1 MKRLPRSE
9 TEKCQIKKSE
19 KSKRGIRKLLT
30 IIPMEPTLILPPF
43 GYGCW
48 QLGSKGAE
56 DYWGLKFT
64 DELADTLVPAAIQA
78 GITYMDTA
86 EGYNN
91 GDSERQLSRSLAKL
105 SPEEREKVIIGTK
118 ILPNNAGDVKNT
130 INGMLE
136 RLQVTSLDL
145 IMIHW
150 PITKEGMAHFAGN
163 HKTEDGGHDY
173 SNSDM
178 DAVGEIPS
186 TQTCF
191 RDLMELQMSGK
202 IKHIGVSNFGVNQ
215 LKEALATGCKI
226 AVNQICYNLIFRACE
241 YDVLPFCLA
250 NNIQVL
256 CYSVLM
262 QGILTG
268 RYATLEEIPEY
279 RRRTR
284 HFTSNKATNPKSRHG
299 EDGHEEIL
307 LNTLVGLNEIAKEAG
322 IPMSDMA
329 QAWPL
334 SNTGVSTCIVGGT
347 KLEHIQGVKRA
358 SGLMLSEEVLKK
370 IDAMTLELKNAM
382 GSNMDLWQGM
392 VEGKQTGRCN

>member
-1 MKRLPRSE
+1 MQLTLP
-9 TEKCQIKKSE
+9 K
-19 KSKRGIRKLLT
+19 
-30 IIPMEPTLILPPF
+30 F

-48 QLGSKGAE
+48 QLGSKGTD
-56 DYWGLKFT
+56 DYWGLEFT
-64 DELADTLVPAAIQA
+64 DELAAELIPAAVAA

-86 EGYNN
+86 EGDNN
-91 GDSERQLSRSLAKL
+91 GDSERQLSRSLNIL
-105 SPEEREKVIIGTK
+105 SSESRANVIVGTK
-118 ILPNNAGDVKNT
+118 ILPNNAGDVRNT
-130 INGMLE
+130 VSGMLE
-136 RLQVTSLDL
+136 RLQVSCLDL

-150 PITKEGMAHFAGN
+150 PITQEGMAHFAGN

-173 SNSDM
+173 ATSDM

-191 RDLMELQMSGK
+191 RDLMALQEEGK

-215 LKEALATGCKI
+215 LKEAMATGCTI

-241 YDVLPFCLA
+241 HDVLPYCREH
-250 NNIQVL
+250 NIQVL

-268 RYATLEEIPEY
+268 RYAALEDIPEY

-284 HFTSNKATNPKSRHG
+284 HFNSATNPKSRHG
-299 EDGHEEIL
+299 EEGHETL
-307 LNTLVGLNEIAKEAG
+307 LQSTLAQLNEIAKENN

-334 SNTGVSTCIVGGT
+334 HQKGVSTCIIGGT
-347 KLEHIQGVKRA
+347 KMEHIKGVERA
-358 SGLMLSEEVLKK
+358 GAVVLSEDVLQQ
-370 IDAMTLELKNAM
+370 IDEATMALKEAM
-382 GSNMDLWQGM
+382 GSNLDLWQG
-392 VEGKQTGRCN
+392 VVDGTDTGRCN